1 VSRFDE
7 AYYRRFYEAK
17 NTRVSGPEEVS
28 NLCGGA
34 LGMIRWLGGDVSSV
48 LDVGAG
54 TGLWRDWFRAHVPDA
69 HYRSIEASDYACRR
83 YRHEKADIATFRASE
98 RFDLVVC
105 QGVLPYL
112 SDADAERAIDNIG
125 AMARGFLYFEA
136 ITVRDLETV
145 CDRART
151 DVHVHAR
158 SRAFYAT
165 HLGRHFRNVG
175 CGLHYKKDGP
185 LQFYELETCGS

>member
-1 VSRFDE
+1 VTRFDE
-7 AYYRRFYEAK
+7 DYYRRFYEAK

-28 NLCGGA
+28 HLCSGV

-54 TGLWRDWFRAHVPDA
+54 TGLWRDWFRVHVPGV
-69 HYRSIEASDYACRR
+69 HYRSIEASNYACRR
-83 YRHEKADIATFRASE
+83 YRHEKADIATFRAPE
-98 RFDLVVC
+98 RFDLLVC

-112 SDADAERAIDNIG
+112 SDADAERAIDNLG

-136 ITVRDLETV
+136 ITARDLETV

-151 DVHVHAR
+151 DVDVHAR
-158 SRAFYAT
+158 SGAFYAA
-165 HLGRHFRNVG
+165 HLGRHFRKLG
-175 CGLHYKKDGP
+175 CGLFYKKDGP
-185 LQFYELETCGS
+185 LQFYELEIC